1 MQYFKYVGRTEKGYL
16 KRGTIQSKSRNQA
29 IIDLKAQGIQPRE
42 LTETKPS
49 IFTTDISIGNNA
61 VKHRDFIIY
70 CRQFATLI
78 RAGIT
83 IVDATN
89 ILAHQTDSKGL
100 KKALLLVESELR
112 DGRSFSEAV
121 KSHPKI
127 FPTIFVHMIEAGE
140 MTGNLD
146 ETLDRLAT
154 YFEKQYNIRKK
165 VQSTMAYPIVL
176 TFVIIVVV
184 IFLMLAI
191 IPNFLSMF
199 EQMGS
204 ELPFVTQLVV
214 NMSNFVQKS
223 WWVLLSILLVVIG
236 IFIYLYRQNKAFNY
250 SVHVM
255 LLRMPIFGQ
264 LLQKSAIARMSRTLA
279 SLFSSSVPILQ
290 ALGIVAKVVNNPV
303 IGKVVLEARENLESG
318 QSLSEPLK
326 RSWVFPPLVS
336 HMTAIGEETGSL
348 DYMLEKIADFYEEDV
363 DRTVD
368 TLRTLIEP
376 LMIIL
381 LAGVVGFIVLSI
393 MVPMLS
399 IFTDFN

>member
-176 TFVIIVVV
+176 TFVIIAVV

-214 NMSNFVQKS
+214 NISNFVQQS

-326 RSWVFPPLVS
+326 KSWVFPPLVS

>member
-176 TFVIIVVV
+176 TFVIIAVV

-214 NMSNFVQKS
+214 NISNFVQQS

-290 ALGIVAKVVNNPV
+290 ALGIVSKVVNNPV

-326 RSWVFPPLVS
+326 KSWVFPPLVS

>member
-214 NMSNFVQKS
+214 NMSNFVQQS

-303 IGKVVLEARENLESG
+303 IGRVVLEARENLESG

-326 RSWVFPPLVS
+326 KSWVFPPLVS

>member
-61 VKHRDFIIY
+61 VKHRDFIIF

-176 TFVIIVVV
+176 TFVIIAVV

-214 NMSNFVQKS
+214 NISNFVQQS

-326 RSWVFPPLVS
+326 KSWVFPPLVS

>member
-176 TFVIIVVV
+176 TFVIIAVV

>member
-176 TFVIIVVV
+176 TFVIIAVV

-214 NMSNFVQKS
+214 NMSNFVQQS

-303 IGKVVLEARENLESG
+303 IGRVVLEARENLESG

-326 RSWVFPPLVS
+326 KSWVFPPLVS

>member
-49 IFTTDISIGNNA
+49 IFTTDISFGNNA
-61 VKHRDFIIY
+61 VKHRDFIIF

-176 TFVIIVVV
+176 TFVIIAVV

-214 NMSNFVQKS
+214 NMSNFVQQS

-303 IGKVVLEARENLESG
+303 IGRVVLEARENLESG

-326 RSWVFPPLVS
+326 KSWVFPPLVS

>member
-176 TFVIIVVV
+176 TFVIIAVV

-214 NMSNFVQKS
+214 NISNFVQQS

-326 RSWVFPPLVS
+326 KSWVFPPLVS

-393 MVPMLS
+393 IVPMLS

>member
-61 VKHRDFIIY
+61 VKHRDFIIF

-176 TFVIIVVV
+176 TFVIIAVV

-214 NMSNFVQKS
+214 NMSNFVQQS

-290 ALGIVAKVVNNPV
+290 ALGIVSKVVNNPV

-326 RSWVFPPLVS
+326 KSWVFPPLVS

>member
-176 TFVIIVVV
+176 TFVIIAVV

-214 NMSNFVQKS
+214 NMSNFVQQS

-290 ALGIVAKVVNNPV
+290 ALGIVSKVVNNPV

-326 RSWVFPPLVS
+326 KSWVFPPLVS

>member
-214 NMSNFVQKS
+214 NMSNFVQQS

-326 RSWVFPPLVS
+326 KSWVFPPLVS

>member
-49 IFTTDISIGNNA
+49 IFTTDISFGNNA
-61 VKHRDFIIY
+61 VKHRDFIIF

-176 TFVIIVVV
+176 TFVIIAVV

-214 NMSNFVQKS
+214 NMSNFVQQS

-326 RSWVFPPLVS
+326 KSWVFPPLVS

>member
-176 TFVIIVVV
+176 TFVIIAVV

-214 NMSNFVQKS
+214 NMSNFVQQS

-326 RSWVFPPLVS
+326 KSWVFPPLVS